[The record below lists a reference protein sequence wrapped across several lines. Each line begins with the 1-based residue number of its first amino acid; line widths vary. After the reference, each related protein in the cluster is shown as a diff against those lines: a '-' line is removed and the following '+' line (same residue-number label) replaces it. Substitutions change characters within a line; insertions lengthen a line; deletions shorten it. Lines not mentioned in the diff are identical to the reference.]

1 MFTFIRDLLASNND
15 RGMRDNGVRILSNE
29 DIQTVLQRLEDGV
42 PFANLFEGYHL
53 FFFTSFVPWLSSAFL
68 LVPVRTSDNGR
79 DTGMDEDSE
88 EDEED
93 DDDDSGMG
101 DNSSDNTESVANAS
115 DFDFD
120 AEDDVDLVD
129 K

>member
-1 MFTFIRDLLASNND
+1 MFTFIRDLLASNSD
-15 RGMRDNGVRILSNE
+15 RGMRDNGVRVLSNE
-29 DIQTVLQRLEDGV
+29 DIQTVLQRLEEGV
-42 PFANLFEGYHL
+42 PLANIFEGYHL

-68 LVPVRTSDNGR
+68 LVPR
-79 DTGMDEDSE
+79 DVDVDEDSE

-93 DDDDSGMG
+93 ADSGMG

-120 AEDDVDLVD
+120 VEDAEMDTDDDDDFV

>member
-1 MFTFIRDLLASNND
+1 MFTFIRDLLASNSD
-15 RGMRDNGVRILSNE
+15 RGTRDNGVRVLSNE
-29 DIQTVLQRLEDGV
+29 DIQTVLQRLEEGV
-42 PFANLFEGYHL
+42 PLANMFEGYHL

-68 LVPVRTSDNGR
+68 LVPR
-79 DTGMDEDSE
+79 DVDEDSE

-93 DDDDSGMG
+93 VDSGMG

-120 AEDDVDLVD
+120 VEDEDAEMDFV